1 MRKES
6 FEWDVSEK
14 LGVVFSRSGL
24 PTVGAPSAS
33 SVSATGR
40 MESESIEGLEALKAI
55 PDFLPAPEELAF
67 QEDTL
72 KVTIT
77 LSR

>member
-1 MRKES
+1 
-6 FEWDVSEK
+6 
-14 LGVVFSRSGL
+14 
-24 PTVGAPSAS
+24 
-33 SVSATGR
+33 